1 VPDNQ
6 LAYWLL
12 TPVAGDSLAMVQLVH
27 SGDDDV
33 VVASKQGV
41 VMRCAAKDVH
51 VLGRAAK
58 GVKLMALQPEDE
70 VQTLTILPAEYK
82 TVLA

>member
-1 VPDNQ
+1 MF
-6 LAYWLL
+6 A
-12 TPVAGDSLAMVQLVH
+12 AGDNLAMAQIIH
-27 SGDDDV
+27 SADDNI

-41 VMRCAAKDVH
+41 VMRCAAKDVPKFS
-51 VLGRAAK
+51 RFAK
-58 GVKLMALQPEDE
+58 GVRLMSLQPEDE

>member
-1 VPDNQ
+1 MAQ
-6 LAYWLL
+6 II
-12 TPVAGDSLAMVQLVH
+12 H
-27 SGDDDV
+27 SAEDDI

-41 VMRCAAKDVH
+41 VMRCAAIDVPQFS
-51 VLGRAAK
+51 RFAK
-58 GVKLMALQPEDE
+58 GVRLMSLQPEDE